1 MSLISTQNFA
11 APFRSKVQVGAL
23 LVLAALVGMIRFASH
38 SEQGVGAG
46 SIPSTPSVGSTAEDD
61 VTRFLE
67 ERSRARRQAPAAQ
80 DNSIEDLFDGEAPAD
95 RRRDAPEIPARPPGE
110 PEKLNDIK
118 RLMKIE

>member
-1 MSLISTQNFA
+1 MSLISTQNFV

-38 SEQGVGAG
+38 SEQSAG
-46 SIPSTPSVGSTAEDD
+46 GDSIRSATSVGSTAEDD

-80 DNSIEDLFDGEAPAD
+80 DESIEDLFDGEAPIEG
-95 RRRDAPEIPARPPGE
+95 RRNAPAIPANPPAE

-118 RLMKIE
+118 RRLKIE